1 MDPPPGAEDGQPTPP
16 PGPPYVP
23 LVATPGGRATTSVD
37 GSICAVLMVLFLA
50 AGASHLV
57 IFVRNM
63 SRGHKF
69 VFSVLLFAF
78 AWQRLRRLTRNV
90 CVVAQGAL
98 EHVLRLVKRL

>member
-78 AWQRLRRLTRNV
+78 CLARTAALSARVASAARPTDRKS
-90 CVVAQGAL
+90 VV
-98 EHVLRLVKRL
+98 